1 MCIYLF
7 KKKKKGENNNSNTTT
22 KTRQAVKA
30 EILCEALGSVPVR
43 YNTLPPCLAVLFWQA
58 GKIF

>member
-7 KKKKKGENNNSNTTT
+7 QKKKKGENNSKTTT

-30 EILCEALGSVPVR
+30 EILCEALGSVPVC